1 MKKLMSFMLT
11 GFMLLSLMI
20 ATNAEGNTIAKDSSW
35 KISAT
40 DNMAGSPPAFAFDG
54 NPETMYHSFYK
65 VNPDG
70 TMSYERNNHAITV
83 DFGKTI
89 NVSGFTYQAR
99 NDNKSGVMTAYAVYA
114 STDGV
119 NFKEIHT
126 GTFNYGEDYTDT
138 SLKTASWGNTEM
150 RAIKLVSIEAYA
162 GHFTAPEITFLEG
175 TSGSKNGSGASYV
188 PTGAEAEEAKKADKN
203 NVSLDE
209 VGGSIIEK
217 DATWKF
223 SATDNY
229 RGMGPELAFD
239 GNDKTYYHSFYEVTE
254 SGMNWQRNGHA
265 ITVDFGKKIM
275 VSGWIYQ
282 RRTDDKSGTITGYEI
297 YTSENGTDF
306 TKIYTGAF
314 NYGTDYSDLTAKI
327 GSWGDTETRYIKIV
341 STEGYAGHATAVEIS
356 FLTGSKRVEE
366 TTEENQKSEEL
377 YTAENGVKSISRKGW
392 KVSVNSD
399 LNNGIANIIDGDT
412 KSYWHSWY
420 KASGTTVTEKD
431 GLPYEIEVVLPKVE
445 TISGIIFIPR
455 QDNQSGRF
463 ISTNVYASES
473 DEGEYFL
480 LTEGFATETNP
491 DTKELL
497 YNSNVK
503 AKKIKIEVMAAY
515 GTYGT
520 LAELYILGENKD
532 AATVSYEEFA
542 ENEKKHK
549 MYAINKAN
557 MRASSETPSWSE
569 HVPGQVL
576 DGTTENFW
584 QTEWVSEGTTISLKV
599 DLGTV
604 TEFSKISY
612 LPRQTED
619 HHGLWKNVTI
629 WVSEDGE
636 DWKAAKE
643 NIAVEQTLGEHIFDL
658 GGNVSARYVDFEITD
673 FEASRASCAEINF
686 WQDYE
691 TYLKYG
697 AQGEKYT
704 LKIDSNI
711 IKVEKGKNSYEKQLD
726 VAPYIVNGSTL
737 IPLRG
742 LLEEMGATVS
752 WDGETQTVTLEK
764 GALKLELQIWSKMV
778 YAETA
783 AYGRVRHTMLNFP
796 VIKDSRTFIP
806 IRFVSEQL
814 GYTVSWDGETRT
826 VTITTPEV

>member
-150 RAIKLVSIEAYA
+150 RAIKLVSVEAYA

-175 TSGSKNGSGASYV
+175 TSGSKNGSGAAYV
-188 PTGAEAEEAKKADKN
+188 PTGAEAEEAKKADKS

-217 DATWKF
+217 DATWKI

-314 NYGTDYSDLTAKI
+314 NYGKDYSDLTAKI

-377 YTAENGVKSISRKGW
+377 YTAENGES
-392 KVSVNSD
+392 
-399 LNNGIANIIDGDT
+399 
-412 KSYWHSWY
+412 
-420 KASGTTVTEKD
+420 EK
-431 GLPYEIEVVLPKVE
+431 
-445 TISGIIFIPR
+445 
-455 QDNQSGRF
+455 
-463 ISTNVYASES
+463 
-473 DEGEYFL
+473 
-480 LTEGFATETNP
+480 
-491 DTKELL
+491 
-497 YNSNVK
+497 
-503 AKKIKIEVMAAY
+503 
-515 GTYGT
+515 
-520 LAELYILGENKD
+520 
-532 AATVSYEEFA
+532 
-542 ENEKKHK
+542 
-549 MYAINKAN
+549 
-557 MRASSETPSWSE
+557 
-569 HVPGQVL
+569 
-576 DGTTENFW
+576 
-584 QTEWVSEGTTISLKV
+584 
-599 DLGTV
+599 
-604 TEFSKISY
+604 
-612 LPRQTED
+612 
-619 HHGLWKNVTI
+619 
-629 WVSEDGE
+629 
-636 DWKAAKE
+636 
-643 NIAVEQTLGEHIFDL
+643 
-658 GGNVSARYVDFEITD
+658 
-673 FEASRASCAEINF
+673 
-686 WQDYE
+686 
-691 TYLKYG
+691 
-697 AQGEKYT
+697 
-704 LKIDSNI
+704 
-711 IKVEKGKNSYEKQLD
+711 
-726 VAPYIVNGSTL
+726 
-737 IPLRG
+737 
-742 LLEEMGATVS
+742 
-752 WDGETQTVTLEK
+752 
-764 GALKLELQIWSKMV
+764 
-778 YAETA
+778 
-783 AYGRVRHTMLNFP
+783 
-796 VIKDSRTFIP
+796 
-806 IRFVSEQL
+806 
-814 GYTVSWDGETRT
+814 
-826 VTITTPEV
+826 